1 MDGLSQDL
9 MHERQVRI
17 GVTDV
22 FIAPAGTAV
31 NAASGWEWQGVAEA
45 GSPTYNFPYEMF
57 ELKTGHPNTTKLQ
70 AIVAVEGE
78 IGFTLEEY
86 HAKAVELAVGGPA
99 MTKEYGSAPAPTT
112 VAGAVSTVN
121 QVVVASSAGYAAGM
135 RIEVQTASGL
145 EDTYIESISG
155 TTWQVK
161 PAFQGIPV
169 ATTGTVKAIYQYV
182 KPIGGVDVV
191 KKAVKLVFTDRNL
204 EKAIVY
210 CEEVSSQGGYTPNF
224 GDAKGNAKLPI
235 SLRAYGKE
243 KTINGKKMPIVG
255 YSYLQFPD
263 ITP

>member
-1 MDGLSQDL
+1 MDGLSQDV

-22 FIAPAGTAV
+22 FIAAAGTAV
-31 NAASGWEWQGVAEA
+31 DAASGWEWQGVAEA
-45 GSPTYNFPYEMF
+45 GSPSYNFPYEMF
-57 ELKTGHPNTTKLQ
+57 ELKTGHPNTTKIL

-78 IGFTLEEY
+78 VGFTLEEY

-99 MTKEYGSAPAPTT
+99 MTKDYGAAPAPTT
-112 VAGAVSTVN
+112 VAASGSTVN
-121 QVVVASSAGYAAGM
+121 QVVVAATGTFTAGM
-135 RIEVQTASGL
+135 RIEVQTAAGL
-145 EDTYIESISG
+145 EDTYIESING

-161 PAFQGIPV
+161 PAFLGVPV
-169 ATTGTVKAIYQYV
+169 ASSGTVKAIKQYV
-182 KPIGGVDVV
+182 KPIGGIDVV

-204 EKAIVY
+204 EQAIIY

-224 GDAKGNAKLPI
+224 GDAKSNAKLPI

-255 YSYLQFPD
+255 YSYLKFPNV
-263 ITP
+263 T